1 MPVGQ
6 SEQRSFKNIIVT
18 PLHVKGADSLYFNSI
33 ITEFTDSW
41 TQRWS
46 PTNVYGRMDPISYYS
61 GTGRELTLGFRVVS
75 DDVRESELNMEKIQ
89 KLIQYQ
95 YPTYKSLRGAKVLQS
110 PPYFRFEFLNLL
122 KSKTSG
128 DVLEGYINGAIQ
140 ISPGF
145 QTKDQ
150 AQFFS
155 EDYKNIYFSD
165 VTITLRM
172 QVLHQ
177 GTIGWTG
184 KEFTHELYPYG
195 VGETEQEPTAQP
207 SRPTQIT
214 LAVDAADPDTAA
226 VQKTTDSEKRDKID
240 AAAREKNREK
250 VRRKPT
256 QTVK

>member
-1 MPVGQ
+1 
-6 SEQRSFKNIIVT
+6 
-18 PLHVKGADSLYFNSI
+18 
-33 ITEFTDSW
+33 
-41 TQRWS
+41 
-46 PTNVYGRMDPISYYS
+46 MDPVSFYS

-75 DDVRESELNMEKIQ
+75 DDIIESELNIEKIH
-89 KLIQYQ
+89 KLMQYQ
-95 YPTYKSLRGAKVLQS
+95 YPTYRSLRGAKVLQS

-155 EDYKNIYFSD
+155 QDYKNIYFSD

-195 VGETEQEPTAQP
+195 VGETEQEPTPQS
-207 SRPTQIT
+207 SRPTQMA
-214 LAVDAADPDTAA
+214 LAVDAADPDTTA
-226 VQKTTDSEKRDKID
+226 VQKTTVQERQDKVE
-240 AAAREKNREK
+240 AARKEINRERRRAPGRAQPMT
-250 VRRKPT
+250 RRKGEG
-256 QTVK
+256 QNN

>member
-18 PLHVKGADSLYFNSI
+18 PLHVKGAGSLYFNSI

-46 PTNVYGRMDPISYYS
+46 PTNVYGRMDPVSFYS

-75 DDVRESELNMEKIQ
+75 DDIKESELNMEKIQ

-155 EDYKNIYFSD
+155 QDYKNIYFSD

-195 VGETEQEPTAQP
+195 VGETEQEPTPQS
-207 SRPTQIT
+207 SRPTQMA

-226 VQKTTDSEKRDKID
+226 VKKTPDSEKEDKRN
-240 AAAREKNREK
+240 AAAREKNLEK
-250 VRRKPT
+250 VRRKPPRAVT
-256 QTVK
+256 

>member
-1 MPVGQ
+1 
-6 SEQRSFKNIIVT
+6 
-18 PLHVKGADSLYFNSI
+18 
-33 ITEFTDSW
+33 
-41 TQRWS
+41 
-46 PTNVYGRMDPISYYS
+46 MDPVSFYS

-75 DDVRESELNMEKIQ
+75 DDIKESELNMEKIQ

-95 YPTYKSLRGAKVLQS
+95 YPTYRSLRGAKVLQS

-155 EDYKNIYFSD
+155 QDYKNIYFSD

-195 VGETEQEPTAQP
+195 VGETEQEPTSQS

-226 VQKTTDSEKRDKID
+226 VQKTPDSEQEDKRSREEKINRGESGTGKATKPRKGKDKIIM
-240 AAAREKNREK
+240 AITRYNQ
-250 VRRKPT
+250 RRIF
-256 QTVK
+256 QNS